1 MNTKET
7 VPVKQETGKENNE
20 MLKSLAEL
28 KKMIEQNA
36 NLATAVE
43 TEPRKVLTK
52 SYIEG
57 TPGVLKGLISNIIGS
72 YAFDAKGNAIQER
85 SIAVTFMIEDV
96 TPKK

>member
-1 MNTKET
+1 MDTKET
-7 VPVKQETGKENNE
+7 APVKQETGKENSE

-36 NLATAVE
+36 NLTAAEE

-57 TPGVLKGLISNIIGS
+57 TPGGLKGLISNIIGS
-72 YAFDAKGNAIQER
+72 YAFDAKGNAVPEKM
-85 SIAVTFMIEDV
+85 IAITIMIEDI